1 MCESLLDSYELPL
14 KDVGLHT
21 CTVAIG
27 IFLRTTCPQ
36 RDFQNISE
44 SIVVHMDQLFTF
56 PIVLHCL
63 DTFQTCLSQILILNS
78 NHYYNN
84 SQQFHLVTQSG

>member
-1 MCESLLDSYELPL
+1 MICIHMYTKLKNDMCESLLDSYELPL

-44 SIVVHMDQLFTF
+44 SIVVHMISCSL
-56 PIVLHCL
+56 LCL
-63 DTFQTCLSQILILNS
+63 YTVWTHFRHVYHRS
-78 NHYYNN
+78 
-84 SQQFHLVTQSG
+84 